1 MFELLLLGHAAS
13 NSFSQGLCKHKD
25 MHQCTFPIELL
36 MPPETVWHVR
46 PHTPDQALQEE
57 LNRIEEDNPSEQQ
70 GYTEEDG
77 RVGDARVIMSDRGA
91 GHPRCCLK
99 TGKVEST
106 SNFGTAIGTAGV
118 ITGKW
123 M

>member
-1 MFELLLLGHAAS
+1 M
-13 NSFSQGLCKHKD
+13 
-25 MHQCTFPIELL
+25 
-36 MPPETVWHVR
+36 
-46 PHTPDQALQEE
+46 QEE
-57 LNRIEEDNPSEQQ
+57 LNRIEEDNPSEE
-70 GYTEEDG
+70 GGFTEEDG
-77 RVGDARVIMSDRGA
+77 RVGDAKVFMSDRGA